1 MQANPWFLALGLS
14 LTVALSAEAAIIKGS
29 LVVRGAEMS

>member
-1 MQANPWFLALGLS
+1 MQVKQWFLALGLS
-14 LTVALSAEAAIIKGS
+14 LTVALSAEAEIVKGS

>member
-1 MQANPWFLALGLS
+1 MQANPWLLALGLS
-14 LTVALSAEAAIIKGS
+14 LTTALSAEASIIKGS

>member
-1 MQANPWFLALGLS
+1 MQPNPWSLALGLS
-14 LTVALSAEAAIIKGS
+14 LTVALSAQAEIIKGR